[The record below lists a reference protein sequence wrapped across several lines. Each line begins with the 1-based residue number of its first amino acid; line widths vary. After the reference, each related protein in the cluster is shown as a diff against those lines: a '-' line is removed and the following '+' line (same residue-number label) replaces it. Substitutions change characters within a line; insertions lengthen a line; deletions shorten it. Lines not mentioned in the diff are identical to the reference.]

1 MRCFMPSFLVS
12 NPPDDAAECTAYIK
26 RPSEPELDQ
35 PAHCWESG
43 RQSISIRPLWKAW
56 GRKLHVEKAALERNH
71 HGVRAVAGAEL
82 RKNAF
87 EVALYR
93 VLGDA

>member
-1 MRCFMPSFLVS
+1 MCCLMPSLLFL
-12 NPPDDAAECTAYIK
+12 NPAVNAAECTAYIK
-26 RPSEPELDQ
+26 GRRVG
-35 PAHCWESG
+35 CSG
-43 RQSISIRPLWKAW
+43 RRF
-56 GRKLHVEKAALERNH
+56 GEGELHVEEAALERNH
-71 HGVRAVAGAEL
+71 HRVGAVARAEF